1 LSTTIAGGIVVRSAG
16 ASELTPET
24 AAIKHL
30 SNTVAGLGLDVRAQA
45 LAAAQ
50 ERPAVATTQ
59 VSRELSRAAVASAVS
74 LTDEK
79 TGDVEA
85 AVKKAKADEKQ
96 RAEEKA
102 RQKAQRWVS
111 PLAGYRLTSGYGWR
125 WGRMHPA
132 QDFAAPV
139 GTPVLSLST
148 GTVVFS
154 GWSNQG
160 YGYMVQ
166 VRYWDGTVSW
176 FAHNSRL
183 AVSVGDQVSP
193 GQVVAYSG
201 NTGHSTG
208 PHLHLEIHT
217 PQGAAVNPRA
227 WFAQKGINI

>member
-1 LSTTIAGGIVVRSAG
+1 LSTTIVGGIVVRSAG
-16 ASELTPET
+16 ASELTPEA

-30 SNTVAGLGLDVRAQA
+30 SNTVAGLGLDVREQA
-45 LAAAQ
+45 LAAAN
-50 ERPAVATTQ
+50 ERPTVASTQ
-59 VSRELSRAAVASAVS
+59 VSRELSRAAVATVVS

-85 AVKKAKADEKQ
+85 AVKKAKADAAKK
-96 RAEEKA
+96 AEEEA
-102 RQKAQRWVS
+102 RQKAQRWVA
-111 PLAGYRLTSGYGWR
+111 PLSNYRLTSGYGWR

-139 GTPVLSLST
+139 GTPVLALST

-183 AVSVGDQVSP
+183 AVSVGEQVSP

>member
-16 ASELTPET
+16 ASELTPEA

-30 SNTVAGLGLDVRAQA
+30 SNTVAGLGLDVREQA
-45 LAAAQ
+45 LAAAN
-50 ERPAVATTQ
+50 ERPTVASTQ
-59 VSRELSRAAVASAVS
+59 VSRELSRAAVATVVS

-85 AVKKAKADEKQ
+85 AVKKAAAEAEQK
-96 RAEEKA
+96 AEEEA
-102 RQKAQRWVS
+102 REKAQRWVA
-111 PLAGYRLTSGYGWR
+111 PLSNYRLTSGYGWR

-139 GTPVLSLST
+139 GTPVQALSS

-183 AVSVGDQVSP
+183 AVSVGQQVSP
-193 GQVVAYSG
+193 GQVVAYTG

-217 PQGAAVNPRA
+217 PNGAAVNPRA